1 MRRHAA
7 SLILSAMVTFAVS
20 SHAQTAS
27 ANESAPTTAA
37 PAVKMS
43 PQQAQLIADTQK
55 LRKLSEELKAEVDKS
70 SKEQLSIAVI
80 KRAQEV
86 EKLARSL
93 KQEISKSH

>member
-1 MRRHAA
+1 MRRLAA
-7 SLILSAMVTFAVS
+7 CLILPAIVTFAMS

-27 ANESAPTTAA
+27 ANVSAPIAAA
-37 PAVKMS
+37 PAAKMS

-70 SKEQLSIAVI
+70 SKEQLSVAVI